1 MKQLPNQLV
10 KNSLIL
16 GAYVLRYESNIPIAN
31 NLLRDLDH
39 DLNSGEE
46 KSRYV
51 KFSSFGIST
60 GPRIK

>member
-39 DLNSGEE
+39 DLKSGEE
-46 KSRYV
+46 KSR
-51 KFSSFGIST
+51 
-60 GPRIK
+60 